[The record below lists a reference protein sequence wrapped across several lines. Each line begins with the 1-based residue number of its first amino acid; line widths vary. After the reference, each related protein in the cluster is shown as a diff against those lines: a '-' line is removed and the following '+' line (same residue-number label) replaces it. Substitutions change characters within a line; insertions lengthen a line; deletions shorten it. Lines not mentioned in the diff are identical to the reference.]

1 MGRETMPV
9 CVDRGGETAVISRR
23 AVENN
28 PIRNRVD
35 KRVEGLAFAGK
46 ALT

>member
-1 MGRETMPV
+1 MAV
-9 CVDRGGETAVISRR
+9 CVDRDGEIAVISRR
-23 AVENN
+23 AAANN